1 MKRRISGVTLIEIV
15 IASSLSL
22 VVLGLIVLLFVPVK
36 LSCMTGDSKAEVNM
50 NAYRSLSRMERELQS
65 SSISSVTYDLAAAP
79 TVPSALS
86 FLSPFD
92 RYGRF
97 ITDSTGKAVWQSY
110 IIYYIPSGT
119 KKLLRKTVT
128 ITPTSTARRLTLT
141 QLQSRLDGT
150 GDTAAFD
157 ASSFTIS
164 PKSAYSTY
172 VDISIGTELIY
183 SGRAN
188 AITLEGRAYPQN

>member
-15 IASSLSL
+15 VASSLSL
-22 VVLGLIVLLFVPVK
+22 VVLGLIVMLFVPVK
-36 LSCMTGDSKAEVNM
+36 LSCITGDSKAEVNM
-50 NAYRSLSRMERELQS
+50 NAYRSLSRMERELRS
-65 SSISSVTYDLAAAP
+65 SSISSVTYDLAAMP

-97 ITDSTGKAVWQSY
+97 VTDSTGKAVWQSY

-119 KKLLRKTVT
+119 KKLLRKTVA
-128 ITPTSTARRLTLT
+128 ITPTSTASRLTLA

-157 ASSFTIS
+157 ASSFRIS
-164 PKSAYSTY
+164 PKTAYSTY

>member
-1 MKRRISGVTLIEIV
+1 MNRRISGITLIEIV
-15 IASSLSL
+15 VASAISL
-22 VVLGLIVLLFVPVK
+22 VVLGLILLLFVPVK
-36 LSCMTGDSKAEVNM
+36 LSCITGDSKAEVNM
-50 NAYRSLSRMERELQS
+50 NAYRSLSRMTEELRGS
-65 SSISSVTYDLAAAP
+65 TISSVTYDLAAVP
-79 TVPSALS
+79 TVPSAIS
-86 FLSPFD
+86 FLSPYD

-97 ITDSTGKAVWQSY
+97 ITDSTGKAIWQSY

-119 KKLLRKTVT
+119 NRLLRKTVT
-128 ITPTSTARRLTLT
+128 ITPTSTASRLTLAE
-141 QLQSRLDGT
+141 LKSRLDGT

-172 VDISIGTELIY
+172 VDISIGTELTY

-188 AITLEGRAYPQN
+188 AMTVDGRVYPQN